1 MGGQTSGQA
10 LKGPGGSAARPLL
23 PGTGPVVAVAIV
35 VVCVLV
41 LAVQAV
47 WLRHGMETGWLDTAI
62 DARVQASLAGHP
74 RLLAVLVWPGEP
86 VPAAAMA
93 AALALACIWRRHYR
107 GAALVAISVPLAA
120 ALTELVL
127 KPLIGWT
134 PWGNPFPS
142 GHVTTVAALATA
154 LTVLLASTPPLL
166 RLAVAFTAFLM
177 AAAVA
182 VGVIGANM
190 HHFTDTAG
198 GAAVGTGT
206 VLVTALILDRLS
218 RAHSQ
223 RRGEGQQARPRPDP
237 AASSDGPDLPGQIAG
252 SRRLDGS

>member
-1 MGGQTSGQA
+1 MGGKTSGQA
-10 LKGPGGSAARPLL
+10 LRSLGRSAARPLL
-23 PGTGPVVAVAIV
+23 PGAGRPLAVAIV
-35 VVCVLV
+35 VVCMLV
-41 LAVQAV
+41 MAVQAV
-47 WLRHGMETGWLDTAI
+47 WLRHGMETGWLNQAI

-74 RLLAVLVWPGEP
+74 RLLAVLVWPGDP
-86 VPAAAMA
+86 MPATAMA
-93 AALALACIWRRHYR
+93 AALALACILRRHYR
-107 GAALVAISVPLAA
+107 GAALVAISMPLAA

-154 LTVLLASTPPLL
+154 LTVLLASTPARTPPLL

-177 AAAVA
+177 TAAVA

-190 HHFTDTAG
+190 HHFTDTVG

-223 RRGEGQQARPRPDP
+223 RQGEGQQARPCPDP
-237 AASSDGPDLPGQIAG
+237 LRPQTDQTFQV
-252 SRRLDGS
+252 R

>member
-1 MGGQTSGQA
+1 
-10 LKGPGGSAARPLL
+10 
-23 PGTGPVVAVAIV
+23 VAVAIV

-41 LAVQAV
+41 TAVQAV

-93 AALALACIWRRHYR
+93 AALALACVWRRHYR
-107 GAALVAISVPLAA
+107 GAALVALSVPLAA

-134 PWGNPFPS
+134 PWGDPFPS

-154 LTVLLASTPPLL
+154 LTVLLASTPARTPPLL
-166 RLAVAFTAFLM
+166 RLAVAFPAFLM

-206 VLVTALILDRLS
+206 VLVTALVLDRLS

-223 RRGEGQQARPRPDP
+223 RRGEGQQARPGPHP
-237 AASSDGPDLPGQIAG
+237 AASSHGPDLPGQIAG
-252 SRRLDGS
+252 SRRLDAIPFT